1 MALVLTLAAVLANLI
16 PPGQSPDELAHL
28 GRAYVISRGEWLL
41 EQQPRQDSGG
51 RVDPKLG
58 QYFGHVVPLIQDYRA
73 RLSADEWLA
82 LKQIEWGGEASAY
95 VPLAGTGY
103 YLPVLYAPHALAL
116 ATGRA
121 LGLSVHHSYWLAR
134 WTVIAC
140 CALLVCAALR
150 LWMPNPLVL
159 VLMLLPMSLFQAV
172 SPTLDGISA
181 ALLLLT
187 MALFLRQWHSKS
199 AGLEKED
206 VALGLCL
213 VVLCSVRIHLLPA
226 LALPWLLAFKRRGW
240 PLAGLATAV
249 ALLTTAWVIWAM
261 RTVVDTSVARSM
273 GTSETMVH
281 YLSHPAEL
289 GGVLMNT
296 LTSAETVTFYARSFV
311 GVLGWLD
318 TPLSAWA
325 YPVLALG
332 MLMAGGVSASA
343 NSLKQ
348 DWPLRLV
355 LLGMGLACVGM
366 VFLAM
371 LLTWTPY
378 PAQTIQGVQGRY
390 FLLPAMVMA
399 YSLSGVSPR
408 PTWSKM
414 GYAVVALTGTVAF
427 GALVSTLLARYQ

>member
-1 MALVLTLAAVLANLI
+1 
-16 PPGQSPDELAHL
+16 
-28 GRAYVISRGEWLL
+28 
-41 EQQPRQDSGG
+41 
-51 RVDPKLG
+51 
-58 QYFGHVVPLIQDYRA
+58 
-73 RLSADEWLA
+73 
-82 LKQIEWGGEASAY
+82 
-95 VPLAGTGY
+95 
-103 YLPVLYAPHALAL
+103 
-116 ATGRA
+116 
-121 LGLSVHHSYWLAR
+121 
-134 WTVIAC
+134 
-140 CALLVCAALR
+140 
-150 LWMPNPLVL
+150 
-159 VLMLLPMSLFQAV
+159 
-172 SPTLDGISA
+172 
-181 ALLLLT
+181 
-187 MALFLRQWHSKS
+187 
-199 AGLEKED
+199 
-206 VALGLCL
+206 
-213 VVLCSVRIHLLPA
+213 
-226 LALPWLLAFKRRGW
+226 
-240 PLAGLATAV
+240 
-249 ALLTTAWVIWAM
+249 M
-261 RTVVDTSVARSM
+261 RTVVDTRVARSM